1 MLSRFTGRSAS
12 KPLAILRRGLHAGRA
27 TAEGTKRYAEQF
39 PSLAYSNV
47 PKTGWTVSASGYGG
61 YRIRKD
67 VQEHEN
73 ALSLALASGINVID
87 TSSHF
92 ENGSSEELI
101 GRVLDKRIT
110 GGQLERES
118 LVIVTKAGYITSTNF
133 PNYPD
138 IDHAVVADRTAHSLA
153 PAFLEREITTSLNR
167 LGLETIDTYMLNNP
181 ERMMLAKDRVR
192 ISFIHVMRKPQHI
205 LTKRSNGASRDG
217 KAENGRIASYGICSH
232 SLPVRTAP
240 DHLQLDSILTALAR
254 ADVNLRNFVA
264 IQYPFNLF
272 ERDAY
277 TQWFDGSP
285 SLMEIAH
292 DNELFQFTHRP
303 LYAIAGG
310 QIRVLSTA
318 LGVAV
323 EDEPGIMQ
331 DLTKA
336 FEAVSGLEVV
346 LPEMLGGTPDD
357 TALVAKFVWGQVLS
371 DNLSRLSQNLFA
383 AKYYLERQV
392 QPGLEADLQ
401 TLQNSVRA
409 SHNEE
414 EVVEWARQYGE
425 HFQTLS
431 KTFLRLCAVSLLR
444 SNEDLAKLL
453 AALAPGRIK
462 AESSLASTAAR
473 VARSALLVSNVA
485 GADPVEGLEKS
496 GGCVLVGMR
505 KPSYVEDIIDG
516 MMSKDQIL
524 GEEQIESIFKCPVL
538 G

>member
-1 MLSRFTGRSAS
+1 MLFRFTVRSAS
-12 KPLAILRRGLHAGRA
+12 KPLALLGRGLHAGRA
-27 TAEGTKRYAEQF
+27 TVEGTKRYAEQF
-39 PSLAYSNV
+39 ASLAYSNV
-47 PKTGWTVSASGYGG
+47 PKTGWTVSASGFGG

-67 VQEHEN
+67 VEEHEN
-73 ALSLALASGINVID
+73 ALSLALESGINVID

-101 GRVLDKRIT
+101 GRVLDKRINEEL
-110 GGQLERES
+110 LERES
-118 LVIVTKAGYITSTNF
+118 VVIVTKAGYITSANF
-133 PNYPD
+133 PNYLD
-138 IDHAVVADRTAHSLA
+138 VDHTVVADRTAHSLS
-153 PAFLEREITTSLNR
+153 PAFLEREITASLKR
-167 LGLETIDTYMLNNP
+167 LGLETIDTFMLNNP
-181 ERMMLAKDRVR
+181 ERMMLAKDRPYSVHQVYDL
-192 ISFIHVMRKPQHI
+192 I
-205 LTKRSNGASRDG
+205 A
-217 KAENGRIASYGICSH
+217 KAATHLDKEVERGRIGSYGICSH

-292 DNELFQFTHRP
+292 NNELFQFTHRP

-323 EDEPGIMQ
+323 EDEPGIMH

-346 LPEMLGGTPDD
+346 LPEMLGGTPED

-371 DNLSRLSQNLFA
+371 DNLSRLAQNLFA
-383 AKYYLERQV
+383 AKYYLKRQV
-392 QPGLEADLQ
+392 QPGLVADLQ
-401 TLQNSVRA
+401 TLRNSVRDA
-409 SHNEE
+409 HNEE

-425 HFQTLS
+425 NFQTLS
-431 KTFLRLCAVSLLR
+431 ETFLRLCAVSLLR

-462 AESSLASTAAR
+462 AESSLASTAAH
-473 VARSALLVSNVA
+473 VARSALWVSNVA
-485 GADPVEGLEKS
+485 GADPAEGLEKS

-516 MMSKDQIL
+516 MMRKDQIL

-538 G
+538 A